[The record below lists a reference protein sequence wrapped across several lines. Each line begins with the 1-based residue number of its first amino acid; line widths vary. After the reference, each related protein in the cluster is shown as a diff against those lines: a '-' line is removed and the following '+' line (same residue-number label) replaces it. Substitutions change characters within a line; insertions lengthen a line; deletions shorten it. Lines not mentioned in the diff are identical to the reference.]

1 MKKLFS
7 SVLLLISLSACASH
21 TPAPEPTGKPFPIN
35 QDYTIKGELRH
46 VL

>member
-7 SVLLLISLSACASH
+7 SVLLLIFLSACASH
-21 TPAPEPTGKPFPIN
+21 TPAPEPKGKPFPIN
-35 QDYTIKGELRH
+35 PSYTIKGEGRH

>member
-7 SVLLLISLSACASH
+7 SVLMLVVLTACASH
-21 TPAPEPTGKPFPIN
+21 TPAPEPKGKPFPIN
-35 QDYTIKGELRH
+35 QDYNVKGAERH

>member
-7 SVLLLISLSACASH
+7 SVLVLILLTACASH
-21 TPAPEPTGKPFPIN
+21 SPAPEPKGKLFPIN
-35 QDYTIKGELRH
+35 QSDKIKGELRH

>member
-7 SVLLLISLSACASH
+7 SVLVLIILTACASH
-21 TPAPEPTGKPFPIN
+21 SPAPEPKGKPFPIN
-35 QDYTIKGELRH
+35 QGYKIKGELRH

>member
-7 SVLLLISLSACASH
+7 SVLVLIILTACASH
-21 TPAPEPTGKPFPIN
+21 SPAPEPKGKPFPIN
-35 QDYTIKGELRH
+35 QGYKIKGDLRH

>member
-7 SVLLLISLSACASH
+7 SILKLVVLTACASH
-21 TPAPEPTGKPFPIN
+21 TPAPEPKGKPFPIN
-35 QDYTIKGELRH
+35 QDYKVKGAERH